1 MEQKR
6 AQRRNHVL
14 WWIPFDKH
22 PNKDEQIIFTT
33 LEEFVNIIKYLTNYK
48 PAGYDVILNF
58 FYWYIK
64 SSTSF
69 FLQNFKGN
77 MSGWKKLETY
87 LQGNSVFYKTVF
99 QQVLLV
105 SNLLYVC
112 KISISLP
119 LSVLQG

>member
-1 MEQKR
+1 
-6 AQRRNHVL
+6 
-14 WWIPFDKH
+14 
-22 PNKDEQIIFTT
+22 
-33 LEEFVNIIKYLTNYK
+33 
-48 PAGYDVILNF
+48 
-58 FYWYIK
+58 
-64 SSTSF
+64 
-69 FLQNFKGN
+69 